1 MEEVMSSS
9 ILSFTAAVFALGASS
24 HALTREA
31 RPEILVQP
39 LGASLVGEPVSVTV
53 HGLKPREVVR
63 LEALSRDRA
72 GRPLRSW
79 AELAAREDGG
89 LDLAKEA
96 PIAGT
101 WSGADASGPFWSM
114 AAIDGATPVDGD
126 PDAIEVTFRL
136 LRGANEIAT
145 ATITRRW
152 AAPDIAGID
161 VREGGVVGS
170 FHSPAGSGP
179 HPALILLGGSTGGI
193 EWQRDQARL
202 LASHGFATLAVAYFG
217 MPGLPGALDGIPL
230 EYFEKALAWMRSRK
244 EVDPD
249 RLALCGMSKGAEL
262 ALLLASRT
270 PSVRA
275 VVAWVP
281 GSHVFQSINRAA
293 NWPLTSSWTF
303 GGKPLPF
310 VPYSAEDMKRN
321 IPLSD
326 LYRLSLEKQGNES
339 ALIPVERVLGP
350 VLLLSARAD
359 SIWPSTAMSESIV
372 KTLQA
377 AGHLHAVIHVAY
389 DEADHGIGGPGW
401 APVPERVQSGTRAG
415 LARARADGWSRVIP
429 FLKTALGRP

>member
-1 MEEVMSSS
+1 
-9 ILSFTAAVFALGASS
+9 
-24 HALTREA
+24 
-31 RPEILVQP
+31 
-39 LGASLVGEPVSVTV
+39 
-53 HGLKPREVVR
+53 
-63 LEALSRDRA
+63 
-72 GRPLRSW
+72 
-79 AELAAREDGG
+79 
-89 LDLAKEA
+89 
-96 PIAGT
+96 
-101 WSGADASGPFWSM
+101 
-114 AAIDGATPVDGD
+114 
-126 PDAIEVTFRL
+126 
-136 LRGANEIAT
+136 
-145 ATITRRW
+145 
-152 AAPDIAGID
+152 
-161 VREGGVVGS
+161 
-170 FHSPAGSGP
+170 
-179 HPALILLGGSTGGI
+179 
-193 EWQRDQARL
+193 
-202 LASHGFATLAVAYFG
+202 
-217 MPGLPGALDGIPL
+217 
-230 EYFEKALAWMRSRK
+230 
-244 EVDPD
+244 
-249 RLALCGMSKGAEL
+249 
-262 ALLLASRT
+262 
-270 PSVRA
+270 